1 MNATQRTY
9 VYGIAVAVLPILVAY
24 GLLSADQAPL
34 WLALVAA
41 LLAVGP
47 NVLALRNITPDTD
60 EDA

>member
-24 GLLSADQAPL
+24 GLLTADQAPL
-34 WLALVAA
+34 WLALAA
-41 LLAVGP
+41 AVLVGGP
-47 NVLALRNITPDTD
+47 NVLALRNITPDPD